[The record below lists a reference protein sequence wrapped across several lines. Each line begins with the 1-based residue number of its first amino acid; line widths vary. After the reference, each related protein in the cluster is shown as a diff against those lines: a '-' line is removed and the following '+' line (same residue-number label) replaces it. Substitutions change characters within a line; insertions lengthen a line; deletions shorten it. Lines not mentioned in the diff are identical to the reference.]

1 MIGFEQSVWVR
12 LAVGGIFCVAATGLV
27 WVVEHHPDHRDRA
40 VVPAGHEVAK
50 PLRLVVESSY
60 PVACWSVSV
69 LGAAQTAESSDPFRW
84 HGLVSVPSGEE
95 VLVQAAGGSG
105 DGSPHRALRLHLG
118 DAPEHVVWG
127 SGDLA
132 ATVAAP

>member
-12 LAVGGIFCVAATGLV
+12 LAVGGIFCVAAAGLV
-27 WVVEHHPDHRDRA
+27 WVVERGPDHRALA
-40 VVPAGHEVAK
+40 VVPAGQEVAK

-60 PVACWSVSV
+60 PVARWSVSV
-69 LGAAQTAESSDPFRW
+69 LGTAQSVESSDPFRW
-84 HGLVSVPSGEE
+84 HGTVFVPPGEE
-95 VLVQAAGGSG
+95 VLVQAAAATS

-118 DAPEHVVWG
+118 DAPERVVWG

-132 ATVAAP
+132 ATAVAP